1 MKMGEERIE
10 ERLND
15 IDDDIVDIYNVIT
28 SHKNLNE
35 HRFKRTED
43 AISKLIRYID
53 KLQDEVHEL
62 QTKVRELENR

>member
-1 MKMGEERIE
+1 MSEEKLE

>member
-1 MKMGEERIE
+1 MSE
-10 ERLND
+10 ERLEERLID
-15 IDDDIVDIYNVIT
+15 IDYDIVDIYNVIT

-62 QTKVRELENR
+62 QTKVRELESK